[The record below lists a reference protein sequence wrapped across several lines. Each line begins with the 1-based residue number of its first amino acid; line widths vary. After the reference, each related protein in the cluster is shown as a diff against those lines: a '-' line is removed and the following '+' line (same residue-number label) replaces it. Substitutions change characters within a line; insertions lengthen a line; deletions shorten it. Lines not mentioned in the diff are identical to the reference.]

1 MSDTINNDDV
11 KTLVDQLKDNNQL
24 AKKATKQSTELG
36 LPKEELETFIL
47 DNSAKLI
54 RDSLDT
60 LGAVKDYVMASPD
73 AESVH
78 SLAELYK
85 ASSTALD
92 TLNKILIQNKRVEG
106 QVAVKV
112 MDIEAKKQL
121 SQGTEQAKITFTRDE
136 IFEKLFK
143 KAEVIDITQQEE

>member
-1 MSDTINNDDV
+1 MSDTIDNDDV
-11 KTLVDQLKDNNQL
+11 KTLVDQLKENNQL
-24 AKKATKQSTELG
+24 ARKANKPNNDLG

-47 DNSAKLI
+47 NNSAKLI
-54 RDSLDT
+54 RDSIDT

-85 ASSTALD
+85 ASTSALD

-106 QVAVKV
+106 QVTVKA

-121 SQGTEQAKITFTRDE
+121 STDQGQSKITFTRDE
-136 IFEKLFK
+136 IFDKLIK
-143 KAEVIDITQQEE
+143 KAEVIELERED

>member
-1 MSDTINNDDV
+1 MSDTIDNDDV
-11 KTLVDQLKDNNQL
+11 KTLVDQLKENNQL
-24 AKKATKQSTELG
+24 ARKANKPTNDLG

-85 ASSTALD
+85 ASTTALD

-106 QVAVKV
+106 QVAVKA

-121 SQGTEQAKITFTRDE
+121 STNQEQSKITFTRDE
-136 IFEKLFK
+136 IFDKLIK
-143 KAEVIDITQQEE
+143 KAEVIELEKED